1 MNKTGNIMKILNN
14 ILMKNTITTKVIV
27 FILCLIPLSLLFID
41 MITNNMG
48 ANPVEKMTR
57 FTGKW
62 GLIFLLITLSITPL
76 RKLFQLPVLL
86 KVRRMLGLYSFFYLL
101 LHFLI
106 WFWLDHNFDTI
117 EMLKDVAKRP
127 FILAGFSAFI
137 LMIPLALTSFNKA
150 IKWLGGKNWQR
161 LHYLIYLIASL
172 AILHYYWMKS
182 AKNNVHMPI
191 VYGTILLVLLLL
203 RPLLKKY
210 HFFNKTA

>member
-1 MNKTGNIMKILNN
+1 MKKLNN
-14 ILMKNTITTKVIV
+14 ILMKNTITMKVVV
-27 FILCLIPLSLLFID
+27 FILCLIPLSLLFVD

-62 GLIFLLITLSITPL
+62 GLIFLLITLSVTPL
-76 RKLFQLPVLL
+76 RKLLQLPVLL
-86 KVRRMLGLYSFFYLL
+86 KLRRMLGLYSFFYLL

-161 LHYLIYLIASL
+161 LHYLIYLIAFL
-172 AILHYYWMKS
+172 GILHYYWMKS
-182 AKNNVHMPI
+182 AKNNIHMPI
-191 VYGTILLVLLLL
+191 LYGTILLILLLL